1 MPPAGSNS
9 KLSAALQSELV
20 RQIHISPTD
29 HRSLHNSSTAE
40 HRSQRK
46 SIIQECKLIGKFP
59 SQSDEINQNDLSNLH
74 NKLAESRQ
82 STATSQSNEAISR
95 QFTATSRQC
104 TATSQLKEAISHRS
118 PSHQSTGTSQSNEA
132 ISQQSTATSP
142 PTKVTVNQNLQL
154 SDSRHLSATIHS
166 TSPRNQIAST
176 CQIAVKLAELV
187 PELSAGNMPSS
198 SISNKASTSE
208 NVATSHLRKSHS
220 SASGM
225 ATAEEINSPND
236 GDDDAPLMD
245 DFDFAFGREN
255 EPSVVRR
262 PHVVVPDED
271 PRLTARIQREVA
283 HLMRN
288 VHQNSLA
295 PSASTSSSQP
305 QKSQPDVPHRIEV
318 PKALIE
324 PTNSISQK
332 IVKEISK
339 LGDKSSSKASSRLK
353 SISPSSKVLSRLESI
368 SPSSKATSHQK
379 TRSNK
384 SRSSSRGN
392 EKTAR

>member
-1 MPPAGSNS
+1 M
-9 KLSAALQSELV
+9 

-95 QFTATSRQC
+95 QCTATSRQC
-104 TATSQLKEAISHRS
+104 TATSQLNEAI
-118 PSHQSTGTSQSNEA
+118 SHQSTGTSQSNEA
-132 ISQQSTATSP
+132 ISQQSTATP
-142 PTKVTVNQNLQL
+142 QPTKVTVNQNLQL
-154 SDSRHLSATIHS
+154 SDSRQMSATIHS
-166 TSPRNQIAST
+166 TSPRNQIA
-176 CQIAVKLAELV
+176 VKSAKVV
-187 PELSAGNMPSS
+187 PELSTGNIPSS
-198 SISNKASTSE
+198 SICNEASTSE
-208 NVATSHLRKSHS
+208 NVANSHLRKSHS
-220 SASGM
+220 SASGI
-225 ATAEEINSPND
+225 ATAEEIDSPND
-236 GDDDAPLMD
+236 ADDDAPLMD

-295 PSASTSSSQP
+295 PSASTSSQP
-305 QKSQPDVPHRIEV
+305 QKSQPDVPQRIEV

-353 SISPSSKVLSRLESI
+353 SISPSSKALSRLESI

-392 EKTAR
+392 EKTPR